1 MSDNSSYYFSL
12 VYRYTGIAM
21 WTINYVFW
29 LMQYFQSTSKTCLER
44 GAFAPIV
51 IQHFTRMIASHF
63 ASLAISVLGDGIT
76 HTLRCFTPNL
86 RSSFF
91 SYTNTSTV
99 LRKRLLVVSNTIL

>member
-51 IQHFTRMIASHF
+51 IQHFTRMIANHF
-63 ASLAISVLGDGIT
+63 ASLAISVLDNT
-76 HTLRCFTPNL
+76 HTCKCLTPNAF
-86 RSSFF
+86 SSALV
-91 SYTNTSTV
+91 YTKTST
-99 LRKRLLVVSNTIL
+99 LLCMRLLRQSLTIR